1 METSFHEAGEC
12 SGGKDRHHL
21 HARAAGALV
30 ALALLLAACGG
41 ADEAPAATATPTVIA
56 TETPPAAVTPTA
68 TTPPMPTVTP
78 SPTATPAPTPT
89 GTPVPTPTTTP
100 TPAPTPLPVP
110 MPTREELGIRE
121 METDWTPLL
130 HVRHERGEPI
140 PWEAGVYLL
149 DVETG
154 TVEGW
159 VRPGLDA
166 IGEVD
171 GQPIAIHPVAIFPY
185 LSPGKRFV
193 LFRDRLYDRRTGRT
207 WQGEGFHIDRWNYIS
222 EIDGWGWGDEE
233 RIIYQRPGGTA
244 WYAILNGAL
253 EATALFAIPGAER
266 AKFWVHPEGRYLFA
280 RDERHRLHLIVPKEG
295 TSTGS
300 SKMWFLPVSRDAR
313 YTIQQ
318 FTGGVAVVY
327 ASGPAGSEECR
338 ITLYHWDGTE
348 FSRSVRC
355 HGPDASTVHLS
366 PDGSMLATNVLG
378 NMYDGDLE
386 IRYPRLL
393 SISDVY
399 TGREI
404 FRVKGGPAGWTMLDS
419 KPYVY
424 VQGWMATTAG
434 EWAGRIPEGLESSDA
449 PSRFAL
455 MDSEYSV
462 PQHISVEDRD
472 GNVLASVDFV
482 ESRPILGLTYTWLG
496 WGTSSKELR
505 INLGIF
511 YEGDSSFVDAPISP
525 VIELPPFDDR
535 LLVEVVVEGC
545 LNLRE
550 EPSREAA
557 VMGCLPDGTRAETDA
572 YSWWPEQA
580 WMRLLTDG
588 GATGW
593 AHADYLRWASNVV
606 RLE

>member
-1 METSFHEAGEC
+1 MRAP
-12 SGGKDRHHL
+12 
-21 HARAAGALV
+21 RAAGPLA
-30 ALALLLAACGG
+30 ALALLAAACGG
-41 ADEAPAATATPTVIA
+41 ADETPAA
-56 TETPPAAVTPTA
+56 TETPTPLATTTATETVAPATPSPTASPTATPMPTPTA
-68 TTPPMPTVTP
+68 TPVPTPTA
-78 SPTATPAPTPT
+78 TATPAPTP
-89 GTPVPTPTTTP
+89 V
-100 TPAPTPLPVP
+100 PVP
-110 MPTREELGIRE
+110 MPSREELGIRE
-121 METDWTPLL
+121 VETDWAALDLL
-130 HVRHERGEPI
+130 HVRHGRGEPI
-140 PWEAGVYLL
+140 PWETGLYLL

-159 VRPGLDA
+159 VKPGFDA
-166 IGEVD
+166 VGEID
-171 GQPIAIHPVAIFPY
+171 GQQVALHPVDFFSH

-193 LFRDRLYDRRTGRT
+193 LYRDRLYDRWTGRT
-207 WQGEGFHIDRWNYIS
+207 YQGEGFHTDRENYIR

-244 WYAILNGAL
+244 WFAILDGSL

-266 AKFWVHPEGRYLFA
+266 ARFWVHPKGQYLFA
-280 RDERHRLHLIVPKEG
+280 RDERHRLHLIAPKEG
-295 TSTGS
+295 TSTGP
-300 SKMWFLPVSRDAR
+300 SKTWFLPERHDPW

-327 ASGPAGSEECR
+327 VSGPRGSDECQ
-338 ITLYHWDGTE
+338 ITLYRWSGSE

-355 HGPDASTVHLS
+355 HALGAGTVRIS
-366 PDGSMLATNVLG
+366 PNGRMLATPISRG
-378 NMYDGDLE
+378 TPGSD
-386 IRYPRLL
+386 IRPASL

-399 TGREI
+399 TGHEM
-404 FRVKGGPAGWTMLDS
+404 FRIKGGPAGWIMLES
-419 KPYVY
+419 ILYVY
-424 VQGWMATTAG
+424 VQDWMATISG
-434 EWAGRIPEGLESSDA
+434 QWAGTLPKGIASLDA
-449 PSRFAL
+449 PPRFAIV
-455 MDSEYSV
+455 DSEYSV
-462 PQHISVEDRD
+462 PQHISVEDRN

-482 ESRPILGLTYTWLG
+482 ENRRILGLTSTWLV

-550 EPSREAA
+550 EPQREAPVVA
-557 VMGCLPDGTRAETDA
+557 CLPDGTRAETDD
-572 YSWWPEQA
+572 YSSWPEEG
-580 WMRLLTDG
+580 WMHLLTDD

-606 RLE
+606 RLEE